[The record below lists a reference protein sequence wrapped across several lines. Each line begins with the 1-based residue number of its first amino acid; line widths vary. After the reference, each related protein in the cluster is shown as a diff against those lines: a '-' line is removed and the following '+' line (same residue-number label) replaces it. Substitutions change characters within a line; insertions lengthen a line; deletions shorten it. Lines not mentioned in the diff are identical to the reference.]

1 MIQSAEDVVKAM
13 NWDHVPVSPQV
24 VQRQLFPELTPEEEQ
39 VITHLQKHPDGIQI
53 NTLVVESN
61 IAINRMTSL
70 LFNLEMKG
78 VVRALAGGVYK
89 MASKNGRTLSPN
101 LVNLKSNTMKKIT

>member
-1 MIQSAEDVVKAM
+1 M
-13 NWDHVPVSPQV
+13 NWDHVPIVPQA
-24 VQRQLFPELTPEEEQ
+24 VQRQFFPELSPEEEQ
-39 VITHLQKHPDGIQI
+39 IIIQLKKHPDGVQV

-78 VVRALAGGVYK
+78 VVRSLAGGIY
-89 MASKNGRTLSPN
+89 RLT
-101 LVNLKSNTMKKIT
+101 

>member
-13 NWDHVPVSPQV
+13 NWDHAPVVPQV
-24 VQRQLFPELTPEEEQ
+24 VQRQLFPELSPEEEQ
-39 VITHLQKHPDGIQI
+39 VVSHLKKHPDGIQV
-53 NTLVVESN
+53 NTLVVETN

-70 LFNLEMKG
+70 LFNLEMQG

-89 MASKNGRTLSPN
+89 LA
-101 LVNLKSNTMKKIT
+101 

>member
-1 MIQSAEDVVKAM
+1 MV
-13 NWDHVPVSPQV
+13 
-24 VQRQLFPELTPEEEQ
+24 
-39 VITHLQKHPDGIQI
+39 THLKKHPDGIQV
-53 NTLVVESN
+53 NTLVVETN

-89 MASKNGRTLSPN
+89 LA
-101 LVNLKSNTMKKIT
+101 